1 MEMPRLRRLIADRF
15 SCTVL
20 LSLLVPGL
28 MPAALAADKVVTY
41 THRESPGQSGTAAG
55 GAVGRGAVGTEGGS
69 RYGLARQYFTH
80 GQYRAAA
87 ESLRLMIYSGSHSP
101 AVWLLLG
108 QSYQA
113 MKENTAARQTYLCVQ
128 KYFPGTAEAHQAAQA
143 MSALP
148 VVSGGAS
155 ASGLPSS
162 PLHTGG
168 SEGAKRLYDRVVVV
182 EPKFGHPAVAA
193 STYSTVMNIIYKLPE
208 PVYNI
213 LDQGGVRVF
222 VTPNLID
229 RFPDSVTYKLP
240 DTGAYIIME
249 TGRTYD
255 RDVYVCERLGASPG
269 AGSSLLPANSRD
281 EIVTATYLNLAHALD
296 SCLEFPSHNE
306 QFIRLYQSDLA
317 SADKNS
323 PDNIKIYLLGD
334 NHAASRTFAGL
345 ASSIM
350 GNNSYLTRWLDRN
363 FPRCR
368 AWIQARIEVLVRG
381 GHK

>member
-1 MEMPRLRRLIADRF
+1 MRPERCRLSESRLAKQGVALF
-15 SCTVL
+15 VSV
-20 LSLLVPGL
+20 L
-28 MPAALAADKVVTY
+28 MPAAVAADRVVTY
-41 THRESPGQSGTAAG
+41 THRESPGQSGTTGSGAA
-55 GAVGRGAVGTEGGS
+55 GRGAVDTEGGS
-69 RYGLARQYFTH
+69 RYVLARQYFAH
-80 GQYRAAA
+80 GHYRAAA

-108 QSYQA
+108 QCYQA
-113 MKENTAARQTYLCVQ
+113 MKENAAARQTYVCVQ
-128 KYFPGTAEAHQAAQA
+128 KYFPGTAEARQAVQA
-143 MSALP
+143 MAALP
-148 VVSGGAS
+148 AVAGASS
-155 ASGLPSS
+155 ASGS
-162 PLHTGG
+162 PTSPVHTGG
-168 SEGAKRLYDRVVVV
+168 NEAGKRLYDRVVVV

-193 STYSTVMNIIYKLPE
+193 STFSTVMNIVYKLPE
-208 PVYNI
+208 PIYNI

-229 RFPDSVTYKLP
+229 RFPDSVNYKLP

-255 RDVYVCERLGASPG
+255 RDVYICERLGACPG
-269 AGSSLLPANSRD
+269 AGSSLMPANSHD

-296 SCLEFPSHNE
+296 SCLEFPSRNE
-306 QFIRLYQSDLA
+306 QFVRLYQSDLA
-317 SADKNS
+317 AADKNS
-323 PDNIKIYLLGD
+323 PENIKIYLLGD

-350 GNNSYLTRWLDRN
+350 GHNSYLTRWLDRN

-381 GHK
+381 GGGVK